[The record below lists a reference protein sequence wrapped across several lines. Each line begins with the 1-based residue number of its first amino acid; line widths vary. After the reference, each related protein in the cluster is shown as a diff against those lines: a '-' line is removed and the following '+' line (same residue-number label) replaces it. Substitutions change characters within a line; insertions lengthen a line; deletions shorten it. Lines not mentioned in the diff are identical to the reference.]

1 MKNKNLFDYLENAE
15 DNDIM
20 KLNEKAPELNNA
32 QIEKLLEMSERK
44 YNIKKNNADFDEENS
59 VKGVEKYSRPWLR
72 TMYAAA
78 SVALLLGGAVLGITL
93 LHRSATPVP
102 NDPIPPIIASPTEE
116 NTQSTDIVTS
126 VVSATEFTKLGTGTG
141 TVTTVV
147 EGVTQSAVPD
157 NSTAAAA
164 PNAETNA
171 VQQQKTAAPN
181 NSETQTVTTAENGSD
196 EALKAKLIS
205 VYEDY
210 LETTNIFSDPSKVD
224 FDDAFYVTDRY
235 MDYSDIN
242 DREGHVAERQYKY
255 VHYDDPRFHSLED
268 IRDYL
273 KAPFVYEQGGSDKF
287 AWYDD
292 LCPGRVI
299 DDTNNM
305 IGTSGGQPYCVYD
318 DKVYV
323 LSFMFESDTTY
334 YRQREQLADK
344 NSVEIVSVG
353 EYEYDPFVG
362 YEFAE
367 IKCNCIVD
375 AYTAGITHNV
385 TGRIQFLNVPGKG
398 WKILQY
404 SYEDPEQ
411 NQ

>member
-1 MKNKNLFDYLENAE
+1 
-15 DNDIM
+15 
-20 KLNEKAPELNNA
+20 
-32 QIEKLLEMSERK
+32 
-44 YNIKKNNADFDEENS
+44 
-59 VKGVEKYSRPWLR
+59 
-72 TMYAAA
+72 
-78 SVALLLGGAVLGITL
+78 
-93 LHRSATPVP
+93 
-102 NDPIPPIIASPTEE
+102 
-116 NTQSTDIVTS
+116 
-126 VVSATEFTKLGTGTG
+126 
-141 TVTTVV
+141 
-147 EGVTQSAVPD
+147 
-157 NSTAAAA
+157 
-164 PNAETNA
+164 
-171 VQQQKTAAPN
+171 
-181 NSETQTVTTAENGSD
+181 
-196 EALKAKLIS
+196 
-205 VYEDY
+205 
-210 LETTNIFSDPSKVD
+210 
-224 FDDAFYVTDRY
+224 

-242 DREGHVAERQYKY
+242 DREGHVAEMQYKY
-255 VHYDDPRFHSLED
+255 VHYDDPRFHSLQD

-273 KAPFVYEQGGSDKF
+273 NDPFVYEMGGSDKF

-292 LCPGRVI
+292 LYPGRVI

-404 SYEDPEQ
+404 SYKDPEQ